1 MAYGNKLNGMCN
13 QIVSTKIREVEVKEE
28 EKKEESKVEVEE
40 MTTLERIKARILKGH
55 SNDKINYIKDLLFNR
70 DKENLVKEYINKIK
84 NK

>member
-1 MAYGNKLNGMCN
+1 MCN
-13 QIVSTKIREVEVKEE
+13 QIVNTEIREVEVKKDEE
-28 EKKEESKVEVEE
+28 KEESKVEVEE
-40 MTTLERIKARILKGH
+40 MTTLERLKARILKGH

>member
-1 MAYGNKLNGMCN
+1 MCN

-28 EKKEESKVEVEE
+28 EEKEESKVEVEE

-70 DKENLVKEYINKIK
+70 DKENLVKEYIDRIK

>member
-1 MAYGNKLNGMCN
+1 
-13 QIVSTKIREVEVKEE
+13 
-28 EKKEESKVEVEE
+28 

-70 DKENLVKEYINKIK
+70 DKENLVKEYIDRIK